1 VELDLNQLR
10 ELLTALDQTNIAELT
25 LKSGD
30 LELTVKKGRA
40 AGAELIVTAPVDPA
54 VISHP
59 VNLSAV
65 PPVTDVVATTPVNTA
80 TPVNTVNPPPAMP
93 PISQKTVDVVSPVVG
108 TFYRAPAPDEPPFV
122 AVGDRIKV
130 GQTVCIIEAMKVMN
144 EIEAE
149 VSGTVVEILLSNG
162 QPVEYNQ
169 PLLRVTPD

>member
-10 ELLTALDQTNIAELT
+10 ELLTALDQTNIAELN

-54 VISHP
+54 VISPP

-65 PPVTDVVATTPVNTA
+65 PPVADLVANTPVSP
-80 TPVNTVNPPPAMP
+80 TPVNTVNAPPAMP
-93 PISQKTVDVVSPVVG
+93 PISVKTVDVVSPVVG
-108 TFYRAPAPDEPPFV
+108 TFYRAPAPDEPAFV

>member
-1 VELDLNQLR
+1 MELDLNQLR

-40 AGAELIVTAPVDPA
+40 AGAELIVTTPVDPA

-65 PPVTDVVATTPVNTA
+65 PPVADLVANTPVSPT
-80 TPVNTVNPPPAMP
+80 TVNTVNAPPAMP
-93 PISQKTVDVVSPVVG
+93 PISVKTVDVVSPVVG
-108 TFYRAPAPDEPPFV
+108 TFYRAPAPDEPAFV

>member
-1 VELDLNQLR
+1 MELDLNQLR

-65 PPVTDVVATTPVNTA
+65 PPVADLVANTPVSP
-80 TPVNTVNPPPAMP
+80 TPVNTVNNPPAMP
-93 PISQKTVDVVSPVVG
+93 PISVKTVDVVSPVVG
-108 TFYRAPAPDEPPFV
+108 TFYRAPAPDEPAFV

>member
-1 VELDLNQLR
+1 MELDLNQLR
-10 ELLTALDQTNIAELT
+10 ELLTALDQTNIAELN

-40 AGAELIVTAPVDPA
+40 AGAELIVTHPVEQN
-54 VISHP
+54 VINHP

-65 PPVTDVVATTPVNTA
+65 PAVADVVANTPAVN
-80 TPVNTVNPPPAMP
+80 TPVNTVNTPPAMP

-108 TFYRAPAPDEPPFV
+108 TFYRAPAPDEPSFV

-169 PLLRVTPD
+169 ALLRVIPD